1 MISEL
6 RHELLNRH
14 TALLS
19 KTKTNF
25 EQTHGPI
32 SGPGEYFKLVT
43 SHPDFQYLRPLSEAI
58 VQIDEAL
65 EQNPS
70 SNHELLEASLRE
82 KLCNFLND
90 APSN

>member
-1 MISEL
+1 MITDL

-14 TALLS
+14 TLLLG
-19 KTKTNF
+19 KTKAAY
-25 EQTHGPI
+25 EHAHGPI

-58 VQIDEAL
+58 VQIDEAI
-65 EQNPS
+65 EQDPAS
-70 SNHELLEASLRE
+70 THELLEASLRE
-82 KLCNFLND
+82 KLCDFLND